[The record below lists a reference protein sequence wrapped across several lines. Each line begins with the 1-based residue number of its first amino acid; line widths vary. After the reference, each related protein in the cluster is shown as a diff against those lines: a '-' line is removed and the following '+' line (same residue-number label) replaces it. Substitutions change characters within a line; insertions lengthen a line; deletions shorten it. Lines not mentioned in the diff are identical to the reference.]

1 MTLSLEFCY
10 SKGLGVVDGLWMRQ
24 KPLKVLRHPSSFF
37 VLGASISALLTLNF
51 FISFTFFQTNFPN
64 FFFFFAVEDHFAKAL
79 GDTWVKLQK
88 AEEEKRSS
96 AKKSDQTETKKPTL
110 VKASS

>member
-64 FFFFFAVEDHFAKAL
+64 FFFFFESFSL
-79 GDTWVKLQK
+79 IFWTSLITQI
-88 AEEEKRSS
+88 ER
-96 AKKSDQTETKKPTL
+96 L
-110 VKASS
+110 